1 MVDLDNKNNRG
12 TKEKE
17 SGVEAEKLSDS
28 KISTIS
34 LPKNQENQ
42 TPDSVF
48 VKKAAENIAEPEKQ
62 DNIAELEKQDN
73 IAEPE
78 KQDNIAEPEKQD
90 NIAEPEKQKSK
101 WGLKRN
107 ARNFSS
113 NRREPEQSAPIVV
126 KTRLGKQAI
135 EGKITEEQLLEKR
148 KQILETAIVDKVFPE
163 LEHQYIELG
172 YIIGKGGAGV
182 RGIFLNTQRKHKSGN
197 RTSSKTLCVVGNK
210 KGVIG
215 YGYASGG
222 ADKMRAKDKSLTV
235 AKKSIFKF
243 NRGSGSWETSD
254 AKEEHSLPFKVEGKV
269 GAVRVILI
277 PAPKG
282 TGIVAS
288 KELKKVIQL
297 AGIEDVYCNVRG
309 SLKNRLGATKALIK
323 ALDKT
328 TRMRG

>member
-1 MVDLDNKNNRG
+1 M
-12 TKEKE
+12 
-17 SGVEAEKLSDS
+17 
-28 KISTIS
+28 
-34 LPKNQENQ
+34 
-42 TPDSVF
+42 
-48 VKKAAENIAEPEKQ
+48 
-62 DNIAELEKQDN
+62 
-73 IAEPE
+73 
-78 KQDNIAEPEKQD
+78 
-90 NIAEPEKQKSK
+90 
-101 WGLKRN
+101 
-107 ARNFSS
+107 
-113 NRREPEQSAPIVV
+113 VV

>member
-62 DNIAELEKQDN
+62 DNIAEL
-73 IAEPE
+73 
-78 KQDNIAEPEKQD
+78 
-90 NIAEPEKQKSK
+90 EKQKSK

>member
-48 VKKAAENIAEPEKQ
+48 VKKAAE
-62 DNIAELEKQDN
+62 
-73 IAEPE
+73 
-78 KQDNIAEPEKQD
+78 NIAEPEKQD